1 MPTAD
6 RYAKYRSDQTTI
18 WVSKTAAT
26 QLSRE
31 REAGESASAVLD
43 RMMNELKR
51 LRKAA
56 GIEAP
61 APRAAKS
68 ASKGAAK
75 GASKAAAKSSAQGA
89 TKRAAKSAAKGASK
103 AAGRGASSKSA
114 SKGAGKTAS
123 RGARKSA

>member
-51 LRKAA
+51 LRKDA
-56 GIEAP
+56 GIQAP

-68 ASKGAAK
+68 AAK

-89 TKRAAKSAAKGASK
+89 TKRATKTAAKGAAKSAGRGAAGKSAGKSAGK
-103 AAGRGASSKSA
+103 AAGRGA
-114 SKGAGKTAS
+114 
-123 RGARKSA
+123 RKSA